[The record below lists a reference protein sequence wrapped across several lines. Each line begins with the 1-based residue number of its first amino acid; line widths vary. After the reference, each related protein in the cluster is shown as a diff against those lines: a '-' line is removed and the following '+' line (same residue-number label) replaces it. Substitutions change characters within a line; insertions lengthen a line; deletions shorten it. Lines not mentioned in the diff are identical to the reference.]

1 MNIPSLATTL
11 HRVFSSFSR
20 TGPQVNTIPDK
31 VDDMSVSQGFTAGS
45 AQAEG
50 WDVFDCGVREDGS
63 TCREIQRLDSPSI
76 GVPTFADDG
85 SAWEHVV
92 AKARAGSPLHQAAL
106 RIVDPVERSLIRFWC
121 SAEDLLP

>member
-20 TGPQVNTIPDK
+20 TEPQVNTIPDK

-50 WDVFDCGVREDGS
+50 WDVFECGVREDGS
-63 TCREIQRLDSPSI
+63 TCREIQRLDSPRSASRPSPMT
-76 GVPTFADDG
+76 GVRGNTSLPRPG
-85 SAWEHVV
+85 
-92 AKARAGSPLHQAAL
+92 
-106 RIVDPVERSLIRFWC
+106 PVRPCIRP
-121 SAEDLLP
+121 S